1 MSSNSR
7 NKITRDVVPENFSLA
22 LCIVDFVPVIF
33 FGLCCIVVGSVIR
46 SPLFILGAAVCLV
59 SGAIKVVW
67 KILVV
72 VKKKNVWPLFIQMRI
87 AMPVGFLIMIVSF
100 IVGFGSVDF
109 PSIFHAAILFPQIVF
124 FIIGLTGMALMCS
137 FVVLLDSSDLRAN
150 WIEQIT
156 NSLSQISFFIGLLFL
171 L

>member
-1 MSSNSR
+1 MSSSSGNR
-7 NKITRDVVPENFSLA
+7 ITKDRVPENFSLP

-33 FGLCCIVVGSVIR
+33 FGLSCVVAGRIIR
-46 SPLFILGAAVCLV
+46 SPLFVLGAAICLV
-59 SGAIKVVW
+59 SGAIKVFW

-72 VKKKNVWPLFIQMRI
+72 VKKKNIWPLFIQMRI
-87 AMPVGFLIMIVSF
+87 AMPIGFLIMIVSF
-100 IVGFGSVDF
+100 AVGFGSVDF
-109 PSIFHAAILFPQIVF
+109 PTIFHRAILFPQIVF

-150 WIEQIT
+150 WVEQIT
-156 NSLSQISFFIGLLFL
+156 NSISQISFFVGLLFL